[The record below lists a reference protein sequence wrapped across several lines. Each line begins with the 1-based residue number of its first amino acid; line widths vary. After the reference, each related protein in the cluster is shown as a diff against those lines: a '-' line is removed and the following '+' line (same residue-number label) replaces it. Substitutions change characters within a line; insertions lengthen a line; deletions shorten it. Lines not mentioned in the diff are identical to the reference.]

1 MKLPDSWKENRLKD
15 IAVHKTAKN
24 KDLKYTETYTNS
36 ATLGIVRQMDYFD
49 KEISN
54 KENIAGYYIVEEG
67 DYVYNPRI
75 SASAPCGPIRKSHIK
90 ETGIMSPLYTV
101 FKITEKNLSDDYLE
115 QYFKS
120 TFWHSY
126 MKTVAN
132 YGARYDRMNITTE
145 DFFNIPIPFPPLAE
159 QQKIAEILCKQD
171 KIISSKQKLLEQ
183 KLQQK
188 KWLMQKLL
196 EIPLTDAN
204 DEEKFSLG
212 GVVIDKSG
220 WKKEILGNLL
230 DFKNGINS
238 DKEKYG
244 YGIKMISVMDILSDN
259 PITLDSIKSS
269 VEISDDELKT
279 YSVTYGDILFQ
290 RSSENYEDA
299 GSSNVYIDGKHTV
312 TFSGFVIRGKKK
324 GDYEPLCLNAILNTD
339 SNRSQI
345 RKKAAGAQ
353 HINIG
358 QDSLKSIQI
367 YLPSLPEQKII
378 AQVLSTADK
387 EIALLKSSIEQ
398 EKQKKKSLA
407 QLLLTGTVRVKI

>member
-1 MKLPDSWKENRLKD
+1 
-15 IAVHKTAKN
+15 
-24 KDLKYTETYTNS
+24 
-36 ATLGIVRQMDYFD
+36 
-49 KEISN
+49 
-54 KENIAGYYIVEEG
+54 
-67 DYVYNPRI
+67 
-75 SASAPCGPIRKSHIK
+75 
-90 ETGIMSPLYTV
+90 
-101 FKITEKNLSDDYLE
+101 
-115 QYFKS
+115 
-120 TFWHSY
+120 
-126 MKTVAN
+126 
-132 YGARYDRMNITTE
+132 
-145 DFFNIPIPFPPLAE
+145 
-159 QQKIAEILCKQD
+159 
-171 KIISSKQKLLEQ
+171 
-183 KLQQK
+183 
-188 KWLMQKLL
+188 MQKLL
-196 EIPLTDAN
+196 EVPYTNADC
-204 DEEKFSLG
+204 EEKFSLG
-212 GVVIDKSG
+212 GVVINKSE
-220 WKKEILGNLL
+220 WKKEKLGNLL
-230 DFKNGINS
+230 EFKNGINA

-259 PITLDSIKSS
+259 PITSDSIKSS
-269 VEISDDELKT
+269 VEISDNELKT
-279 YSVTYGDILFQ
+279 YSVNYGDILFQ

-299 GSSNVYIDGKHTV
+299 GSSNVYTDGKHTV

-324 GDYEPLCLNAILNTD
+324 ADYEPLCLNAILKTD